1 MNNNSLVAILVALL
15 VIVFIA
21 GIALNPLLAWL
32 WGIILAVASFI
43 TGLLLPVL
51 LVIIIIV
58 LICRK

>member
-1 MNNNSLVAILVALL
+1 MNSNNLVALLVVLL

-21 GIALNPLLAWL
+21 GIVMNPLLAWL

-58 LICRK
+58 LLCRK